1 LPQHGSD
8 FAKVGGASPSHTT
21 SDADHRGAA
30 VDEAVVE
37 PGEHAGAASRTAAA
51 GPQNSGSNTLYY
63 SDYLHLDA
71 LLSAQEPKSAQ
82 GAAAVHDEYLFIVVH
97 QTCELWFKQIL
108 IELDSVLAIM
118 SQERV
123 AERDLGT
130 ALSRLLRI
138 NEIQRLLVAHI
149 DVLETMTPLDFLDFR
164 SYLTPASGFQS
175 VQFRLIENRFGLLA
189 SDRVE
194 GEGCSYAARLR
205 DDDAQLVDQS
215 EHEASLCDH
224 IERWLTRAP
233 FLKTDTFDFAARYKE
248 TVELMHASERTA
260 IDGNPR
266 WDAESRQ
273 KQLKALCDTARK
285 FEPLFDRVAWD
296 EMVEQGERRLSYDA
310 FMAALF
316 INLYRD
322 EPMLQLPYQILAAVI
337 EIDKSFTIWRQRHAL
352 MAHRMLGGRVGTAG
366 SGYAYLEETA
376 KRYRAFKDLFDLP
389 TYFLPRSALPPL
401 PDELSTL
408 LDGRTFR
415 PVSSAVPS

>member
-1 LPQHGSD
+1 VTEVSHCDKGVHRK
-8 FAKVGGASPSHTT
+8 AKELAQQGNESTKLEGTCPYVG
-21 SDADHRGAA
+21 DAPRVA
-30 VDEAVVE
+30 VAYPDQ
-37 PGEHAGAASRTAAA
+37 STA
-51 GPQNSGSNTLYY
+51 NTLYY

-71 LLSAQEPKSAQ
+71 LLNAQEPKSAE
-82 GAAAVHDEYLFIVVH
+82 GGAAVHDEYLFIVVH

-130 ALSRLLRI
+130 ALGRLVRI
-138 NEIQRLLVAHI
+138 NEIQRLLVAQI

-175 VQFRLIENRFGLLA
+175 VQFRLLENRFGLLA
-189 SDRVE
+189 SDRID
-194 GEGCSYAARLR
+194 GEGCSYAGRLR
-205 DDDAQLVDQS
+205 DDDAGLVGQS

-224 IERWLTRAP
+224 IERWLARTP
-233 FLKTDTFDFAARYKE
+233 FVHTETFDFAARYKE
-248 TVELMHASERTA
+248 AVELMHVTERTS
-260 IDGNPR
+260 IEGNPR

-273 KQLKALCDTARK
+273 KQLKGLSDTAHK
-285 FEPLFDRVAWD
+285 FDDLFDRARWD
-296 EMVEQGERRLSYDA
+296 AQVEQGERRLSYDA

-322 EPMLQLPYQILAAVI
+322 EPMLQLPYQILAAVT
-337 EIDKSFTIWRQRHAL
+337 EIDKSLTIWRQRHAL

-401 PDELSTL
+401 PDEISQL

-415 PVSSAVPS
+415 PEASPAFQ